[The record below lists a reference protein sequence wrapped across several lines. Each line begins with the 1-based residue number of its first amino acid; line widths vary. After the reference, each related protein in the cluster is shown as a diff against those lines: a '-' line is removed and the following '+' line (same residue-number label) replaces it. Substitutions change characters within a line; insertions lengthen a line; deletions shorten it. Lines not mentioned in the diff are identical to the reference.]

1 MSALYDWWGSYTDWG
16 SHRILFSMDV
26 DQEFISISSSWM
38 WLVHSHEA
46 EFMCEGEKGII
57 TSSCVFR
64 KKLIVTNRMLLIWIS
79 TSAHFV
85 FKSVF
90 CVFYLCIFFFF
101 LVFSCE
107 AALKALYKKES
118 LLLLVVCVSKKC
130 ICYSCSCAN
139 SMFLIRPN
147 NSRASGPQKWL
158 CVCLTII

>member
-1 MSALYDWWGSYTDWG
+1 MIDGDPTQIGEVTGYYFLWMWI
-16 SHRILFSMDV
+16 R
-26 DQEFISISSSWM
+26 SSSVYHRLGCDWSTAM
-38 WLVHSHEA
+38 KLSLCVREK
-46 EFMCEGEKGII
+46 KGII

-107 AALKALYKKES
+107 AALQALYKKES
-118 LLLLVVCVSKKC
+118 LLLLVVCVCLRNVFVIHAPVQTVCFWSDR
-130 ICYSCSCAN
+130 I
-139 SMFLIRPN
+139 IPERPVLKN
-147 NSRASGPQKWL
+147 GF
-158 CVCLTII
+158 VFV